1 MELSIS
7 DRVLLRRFNSSEQ
20 GKEDSQ
26 NAALFKQEDCK
37 TVSRVDGHSPE
48 QSLSLYDR
56 MLLRKYPDAGTK
68 SILSLS
74 SSMVSSPPVAHS
86 GGSVKKRKRFYGKGE
101 LRQSQCRSGSPE
113 RGTSRSR
120 RLSLWISIQGCRAF
134 CSFWTRHF
142 TIDPGFWIIRFTFV
156 LHTRVG

>member
-1 MELSIS
+1 MQERSPGT
-7 DRVLLRRFNSSEQ
+7 SEQ

-26 NAALFKQEDCK
+26 NAASFKQEDSK

-86 GGSVKKRKRFYGKGE
+86 GGSVMKRRRFYGKGNSDKANAGAVARNE
-101 LRQSQCRSGSPE
+101 ESPGHEGSPCGFPSKVAGPSVHSG
-113 RGTSRSR
+113 RA
-120 RLSLWISIQGCRAF
+120 ISAIPLGY
-134 CSFWTRHF
+134 
-142 TIDPGFWIIRFTFV
+142 
-156 LHTRVG
+156 L